1 LPIYWKSQ
9 SHQHTDIY
17 VPLKVVYGLLVAVFA
32 GFSTGSVSEDE
43 VRSKVATFA
52 VYYIYL
58 AVALFLFTFLATLG
72 FYWSGE
78 RITRALRITYLSAVL
93 RQNMAFFDVLD
104 SGEVSNRI
112 MSDAGILQE
121 AITSKISILLSA
133 VATFCAAFVVM
144 FVMYWKTALILTPFF
159 VLMLLMVYFG
169 GARAVRHQK
178 AARTS
183 FSHAGGMVEEA
194 FGAIRQVL
202 TFGMQPFISRR
213 YSVALAKAAL
223 EERKGQNISS
233 GLIASMNAVPCLIY
247 AVAFWAGSVYTMQGD
262 VKSSSVVTTVL
273 AVVIGVFA
281 LIRIAPSIQALT
293 LGIAISTALL
303 ETISRRSPQDPL
315 GDEGDKPASMRGKI
329 VLEHVDLIYPSRDHV
344 KVLKDVCMTIPEGK
358 KTAIVG
364 PSGGGKSSVFGLLER
379 FYEPTN
385 GTLTLDGHDIQ
396 TLNLKWLRQQFGLV
410 DQDLTLFDA
419 TVMENICFG
428 CSGAVHVLHK
438 KAVEAARKA
447 QAHEFIESLPEG
459 YQTRV
464 GERGL
469 QFSGGQRQRLAI
481 ARALVRDPKVLLFDE
496 ATSALDSFS
505 EKAVQAAIDAATNHC
520 TTVIIAHRLSTI
532 TNADHIVVM
541 AEGTVVDQGTHAE
554 LMSRNG
560 LYANLIEQQRIKGQ
574 GCDKPSS
581 PCNNEKNDLTG
592 RQTYQESLDESTNVP
607 SIMPL
612 DSNAGSGLSGKAS
625 KRRSILFV
633 LSMNRH
639 DWKMLLLGLVC
650 ALLGGLLIPA

>member
-1 LPIYWKSQ
+1 MI
-9 SHQHTDIY
+9 
-17 VPLKVVYGLLVAVFA
+17 YGLLVAVFA

-43 VRSKVATFA
+43 VRNKVATFA
-52 VYYIYL
+52 VYYVYL
-58 AVALFLFTFLATLG
+58 AVALFVFTFVATLG

-78 RITRALRITYLSAVL
+78 RITRALRITYLSSIL

-104 SGEVSNRI
+104 AGEVSNRI

-159 VLMLLMVYFG
+159 VLMMLMVYFG
-169 GARAVRHQK
+169 GARAVHHQK
-178 AARTS
+178 LARTS
-183 FSHAGGMVEEA
+183 YSHAGGMIEEA

-233 GLIASMNAVPCLIY
+233 GLVASMNAVPCLIY

-262 VKSSSVVTTVL
+262 VTSSSVVTTVL

-293 LGIAISTALL
+293 LGIAISTTLL

-315 GDEGDKPASMRGKI
+315 GNHGDEPTSVRGKI
-329 VLEHVDLIYPSRDHV
+329 VLEHVDLTYPSRDHV
-344 KVLKDVCMTIPEGK
+344 KVLKDVCLTIPEGK

-379 FYEPTN
+379 FYEPTS
-385 GTLTLDGHDIQ
+385 GTLTLDGQDIQ
-396 TLNLKWLRQQFGLV
+396 TLNLKWLRQQIGLV

-428 CSGAVHVLHK
+428 CSDVVEVLRK

-481 ARALVRDPKVLLFDE
+481 ARALVRDPKILLFDE

-505 EKAVQAAIDAATNHC
+505 EKAVQAAIDAATDQC

-541 AEGTVVDQGTHAE
+541 AEGTVVDQGTHTE

-560 LYANLIEQQRIKGQ
+560 VYANLIEQQQIKGK
-574 GCDKPSS
+574 GSGKTSLVS
-581 PCNNEKNDLTG
+581 NDEEIDSTG
-592 RQTYQESLDESTNVP
+592 VQNYQESPDESSEDP
-607 SIMPL
+607 SLIPL
-612 DSNAGSGLSGKAS
+612 DSDAASRASGKAS
-625 KRRSILFV
+625 KRKSILFM
-633 LSMNRH
+633 LNMNRQ
-639 DWKMLLLGLVC
+639 DWKILLVGLIC
-650 ALLGGLLIPA
+650 ALFGGLLIPA